1 LQFCIGITFC
11 VFHANEYHGS
21 ANWYHFFEQW
31 RNTEY
36 GSLFVEYDRGTIVLP
51 KRCLCSA
58 TFFDA
63 KKIIVQT
70 LYGKWCKSFS
80 LSLFFLYIYIN
91 LFSVQVS
98 NMLL

>member
-11 VFHANEYHGS
+11 VSHANEYHGS

-51 KRCLCSA
+51 KRCSCLA
-58 TFFDA
+58 TFVDV

-70 LYGKWCKSFS
+70 LYGK
-80 LSLFFLYIYIN
+80 
-91 LFSVQVS
+91 
-98 NMLL
+98 